1 MKLPSYRTLVLL
13 LSLPVTLKTYF
24 DRETGSEYGVG
35 LRRKL
40 ILLVRVFRNT
50 KRITS
55 GSNFVEHLVM
65 ATAILRV
72 PKDVEGCIVE
82 CGSYKGASAASLS
95 LIAELCG
102 RQADGVRLL
111 RRLARAMPT
120 RIEPTAW
127 SMPASFIRTRRAPG
141 PAPST
146 RSRRTSRATERSI
159 AAPST
164 SATSMRPSLDFAEP
178 CVFVFADVDLRS
190 SLEDCVEHLWPLLA
204 EGRSFFTHEAPHPEI
219 AELFYD
225 KEWWARLECEPPGL
239 VGAGTGLGL
248 IPEPEGFAS
257 ALGYTVKSPEL
268 VALALRPQVG
278 AEAVVR

>member
-1 MKLPSYRTLVLL
+1 MKVPSYRTVVLL
-13 LSLPVTLKTYF
+13 LSLPITLRTYF
-24 DRETGSEYGVG
+24 ERDTGSDYGVG

-40 ILLVRVFRNT
+40 ILLFRVVRNT

-95 LIAELCG
+95 LVAELCG
-102 RQADGVRLL
+102 R
-111 RRLARAMPT
+111 RLAVFDSFAGLPEPSEADRTHRLVHAGEIHTYEKGAWAGTLSEVKANVT
-120 RIEPTAW
+120 RYGAIDRCTFHAGY
-127 SMPASFIRTRRAPG
+127 FD
-141 PAPST
+141 
-146 RSRRTSRATERSI
+146 ATL
-159 AAPST
+159 P
-164 SATSMRPSLDFAEP
+164 DFAEP

-190 SLEDCVEHLWPLLA
+190 SLETCVEHLWPLLA
-204 EGRSFFTHEAPHPEI
+204 DGRPFFTHEAPHPEI
-219 AELFYD
+219 AGLFYD
-225 KEWWARLECEPPGL
+225 KSWWARLECEPPGL

-257 ALGYTVKSPEL
+257 ALGYTVKAPEL
-268 VALALRPQVG
+268 LALALRPQVG
-278 AEAVVR
+278 AEAVAQ